1 MKIKINK
8 LPKSEVEIEVEI
20 AGDAFEAYFPKAL
33 QKVGENVEIDGFRKG
48 KAPENVLLSKIPE
61 MKILE
66 EMAQMAFMDN
76 YPKILEDEKIDA
88 IGNPIISIT
97 KLARN
102 NPLEL
107 KIKTATLPEITLP
120 DYKKLA
126 KDVLSKLTEE
136 DKNTEV
142 TEKEVEDTIL
152 DIRKSRSPKKHITE
166 AVEKETDTAENPS
179 KEEESELIA
188 FDDEFVKALGPFENT
203 EDFKNKLR
211 ENIKIEKENIAKEK
225 ARIKILEEIIKE
237 AKVEVPE
244 ILTNAEVE
252 KILYKMES
260 DISQMGL
267 KFDEYLKHINKTVE
281 NLREEF
287 KSDGEKKAKLGLVLN
302 KIAEVEKITPDE
314 KEVEHEVEHIMEQYK
329 DADKERAMIHVHT
342 VLTNEKIFQML
353 ENQ

>member
-8 LPKSEVEIEVEI
+8 LPKSELEIEVEI
-20 AGDAFEAYFPKAL
+20 TGDAFEAYFPKAL

-66 EMAQMAFMDN
+66 EMAQMAFVDN
-76 YPKILEDEKIDA
+76 YPKILESEKIDA

-166 AVEKETDTAENPS
+166 EVKEGEEKKEEKE
-179 KEEESELIA
+179 ELIA

-237 AKVEVPE
+237 TKVEVPE

-267 KFDEYLKHINKTVE
+267 KFEEYLKHINKTVE

-302 KIAEVEKITPDE
+302 KIAEVEKINPDE
-314 KEVEHEVEHIMEQYK
+314 KEVGHEVDHIMEQYK

>member
-33 QKVGENVEIDGFRKG
+33 QKVGENIEIDGFRKG
-48 KAPENVLLSKIPE
+48 KAPESVLLSKIPE
-61 MKILE
+61 IKILE

-126 KDVLSKLTEE
+126 KDVLNNLTEE

-142 TEKEVEDTIL
+142 TDKEVEDTIL

-166 AVEKETDTAENPS
+166 EAKEGEEKKEEKE
-179 KEEESELIA
+179 ELVA

-225 ARIKILEEIIKE
+225 SRIKILEEIIKE

-260 DISQMGL
+260 DIAQMGL
-267 KFDEYLKHINKTVE
+267 KFDEYLKHINKTIE

-287 KSDGEKKAKLGLVLN
+287 KADGEKKAKLGLVLN

-329 DADKERAMIHVHT
+329 DADKERATIHVHT